1 LYDRERGEV
10 EIAAASVR
18 RPIEEFRAGF
28 GGQASKRRHY
38 KNPDGGAAAMAL
50 RSARRPLQVSAA
62 DEVHVEV
69 EDGLARTRADVQYSA
84 IAILDGALASDVSGG
99 QMATADEF
107 GVFGLC
113 VFQTG
118 EMFLGNDENVSWPLR
133 VEIFE
138 CEGVFVFVNFLRRHF
153 AADNAAKQTVRH
165 KVRFRF
171 RGGVSW

>member
-1 LYDRERGEV
+1 
-10 EIAAASVR
+10 
-18 RPIEEFRAGF
+18 
-28 GGQASKRRHY
+28 
-38 KNPDGGAAAMAL
+38 
-50 RSARRPLQVSAA
+50 LQVAAA
-62 DEVHVEV
+62 DEVHVEM

-107 GVFGLC
+107 GVLGLC

-138 CEGVFVFVNFLRRHF
+138 GEGVFIFIDFLRWHF
-153 AADNAAKQTVRH
+153 AADDAAE
-165 KVRFRF
+165 
-171 RGGVSW
+171 